1 MIILKN
7 KKIFFPLIFLSF
19 LIFSNISFAS
29 NDNIKKILS
38 LDDIKIYKKIFEI
51 QKLPIKSKKSREWKK
66 VDDLIKGLNNRI
78 LLGNVYAER
87 FLHPTGWRSSYT
99 DLKNW
104 LDKYNDHPDATR
116 ITRIALKRKPNNFK
130 SPKKPTPGFLNG
142 YGTFRENV
150 LKPRFPIDNHKYKSF
165 SYSTSIKFRRAI
177 NKRHTLSA
185 ENLLNSKK
193 VKKYLTKNELS
204 QLRSELSHALFIF
217 EEDYKS
223 IRQAR
228 LSISLS
234 EKPNPL
240 ALWAGGLASWRIKDI
255 KLSKYFFN
263 KLSEIQAPEGIIAG
277 GGYWSSRISFLL
289 GNAKEA
295 NYFLKKAATKERTFY
310 GSLAMAS
317 LGYKYRPNFDL
328 PSYDHN
334 FINKIL
340 KHKGGIRA
348 LALIEVNEF
357 HKAAREFRKII
368 PKFDVKDYPQLL
380 SFTSKNNMPG
390 LTFRLAAILRNDHNK
405 ILLGGLYPVPTWNID
420 TPDLKDKAL
429 LYAIARQESGFNP
442 RAKSS
447 SKAMGVLQIIPSTAA
462 FVMKNREYRLRRSKN
477 HLLYNPP
484 HNISIGSKYIKFLF
498 SLPIVNNDLM
508 WMLASYNAGPG
519 NFEKWTKHRNY
530 KYKDTLLML
539 ESLPARETRNY
550 IKLVLTNL
558 WVYKTRFNQDNTVLL
573 SLASGKSIDSKVFF
587 KNVGS

>member
-1 MIILKN
+1 MTILKN
-7 KKIFFPLIFLSF
+7 IIKFCVLIFLSS
-19 LIFSNISFAS
+19 LLFSNLTFG
-29 NDNIKKILS
+29 NDENIKKILS
-38 LDDIKIYKKIFEI
+38 PADIKIYKKIFEI
-51 QKLPIKSKKSREWKK
+51 QKLSIKSKKSKEWKK
-66 VDDLIKGLNNRI
+66 VDNLIKGLNNKI

-87 FLHPTGWRSSYT
+87 YLHPTGWRSSYT

-116 ITRIALKRKPNNFK
+116 ITRIALKRKPKNLK

-142 YGTFRENV
+142 YGTYKANIV
-150 LKPRFPIDNHKYKSF
+150 KPRFPIDNRKYKTF
-165 SYSTSIKFRRAI
+165 AYLTSIKFRRAI
-177 NKRHTLSA
+177 NKRNTSYA

-193 VKKYLTKNELS
+193 IKKNLTKNELS
-204 QLRSELSHALFIF
+204 QLRAELSHALFIF
-217 EEDYKS
+217 EKDYKS

-228 LSISLS
+228 ISLS
-234 EKPNPL
+234 LSKKPKPL
-240 ALWAGGLASWRIKDI
+240 ALWAGGLASWRISDI

-263 KLSEIQAPEGIIAG
+263 KLSDIQAPEGITAG
-277 GGYWSSRISFLL
+277 GGYWSARISYLL

-317 LGYKYRPNFDL
+317 LGYKYKPNFDL
-328 PSYDHN
+328 PKYGRN
-334 FINKIL
+334 LINKIV
-340 KHKGGIRA
+340 KHRGGVRA

-390 LTFRLAAILRNDHNK
+390 LTFRLAAILRNDHDQ
-405 ILLGGLYPVPTWNID
+405 ILLGGLYPIPSWNMA
-420 TPDLKDKAL
+420 TSDLKDKAL

-442 RAKSS
+442 RARSS

-462 FVMKNREYRLRRSKN
+462 FIMKNREYRLRRSKN

-484 HNISIGSKYIKFLF
+484 HNISIGSKYIKFLL

-519 NFEKWTKHRNY
+519 NFKKWTKDKNY

-558 WVYKTRFNQDNTVLL
+558 WVYKTRFNQENTVLL
-573 SLASGKSIDSKVFF
+573 SLASGKAIDSKVFF
-587 KNVGS
+587 KNTGS